1 LSAPPPT
8 TLKTDRFRN
17 LRNWIVIIITNLVAI
32 LCLYF
37 VLSGADIHL
46 IWGEVRSMAWQ
57 WIALAVMSD
66 VAVYLLQSWR
76 WLLILKPVETISLW
90 TSIRAI
96 YVGLFFNEAFP
107 LRAGELI
114 RCFLITR
121 WSSIPLSV
129 SFASALIERI
139 FDGIWLMACFFVTLQ
154 LAELP
159 HILER
164 AGYILGIIIVIAGA
178 VLAFGMYAKRQ
189 SVNLF
194 FGFQFPKW
202 FNTLV
207 TDLHL
212 IGHSRYLYFALL
224 VSGAFMLAQIVP
236 IYCVIEAY
244 GLDLDSD
251 WITAF
256 AMMVL
261 LRLSSVVPQA
271 PGNLG
276 LFQGVAFRTLI
287 IFGVNGAISKR
298 FSLILWAVVTI
309 PLIIVGFLILAASG
323 AGITH
328 LHRQAKSAVESHRNG
343 E

>member
-1 LSAPPPT
+1 
-8 TLKTDRFRN
+8 
-17 LRNWIVIIITNLVAI
+17 
-32 LCLYF
+32 
-37 VLSGADIHL
+37 
-46 IWGEVRSMAWQ
+46 
-57 WIALAVMSD
+57 
-66 VAVYLLQSWR
+66 
-76 WLLILKPVETISLW
+76 
-90 TSIRAI
+90 
-96 YVGLFFNEAFP
+96 
-107 LRAGELI
+107 
-114 RCFLITR
+114 
-121 WSSIPLSV
+121 
-129 SFASALIERI
+129 
-139 FDGIWLMACFFVTLQ
+139 
-154 LAELP
+154 
-159 HILER
+159 
-164 AGYILGIIIVIAGA
+164 
-178 VLAFGMYAKRQ
+178 
-189 SVNLF
+189 
-194 FGFQFPKW
+194 
-202 FNTLV
+202 
-207 TDLHL
+207 
-212 IGHSRYLYFALL
+212 
-224 VSGAFMLAQIVP
+224 
-236 IYCVIEAY
+236 VIEAY